1 MSPVLTQH
9 YPARPTVEALPK
21 EHDQELVALVTK
33 VEWMLTNLRKQF
45 ERLTDEK
52 PKPTMLTP
60 ILPDQ
65 VESMRRVEELLVT
78 FRDALQ
84 ASDRE
89 CVSTLFDEIVD
100 YTNVPPWHPQNNPV
114 QDPRTYY
121 WQIISWYADF
131 AVLRTEKNE

>member
-1 MSPVLTQH
+1 MPPVLTQH
-9 YPARPTVEALPK
+9 YPMRHTVETLPK
-21 EHDQELVALVTK
+21 EQDQELIALAPTVD
-33 VEWMLTNLRKQF
+33 WMLGNLRKQF
-45 ERLTDEK
+45 ARLTDEK

-89 CVSTLFDEIVD
+89 RVSTLFDAIVD
-100 YTNVPPWHPQNNPV
+100 YTNVPPWHPQHNPV

-121 WQIISWYADF
+121 WQILSWYADF